1 MRRAAVAVVAT
12 ALAAAALAACGKE
25 VPLPETPPFPD
36 RWGTTRGDEPTD
48 AAEKRVRRER
58 LANLAGP
65 DAAVLILSAA
75 ESPGFT
81 GATQNCD
88 FTYVS
93 PFDARGA
100 AVLVAL
106 APGANPADKAT
117 LDDRL
122 YLPAKNPAGELWTGP
137 VAGPGDATK
146 KAALVAAA
154 PPAAALAADLAEMM
168 KTKKTLFVSA
178 GGPADGARLV
188 GPLVAALRERFPGT
202 WIRNVDAP
210 GSGAEDLAES
220 IRRALPAG
228 AERGGDPAALVK
240 TIPAIAVKSAARLT
254 SEMRETKSAIE
265 IARIRAACAATVIGM
280 KDALRAA
287 KPGMLEMQVAAIVEL
302 RCRLLGCAR
311 QAYPSIVGAGP
322 DSCVLHYAANTRAI
336 GADDVVVMDI
346 GGEYSGYAS
355 DVTRTFPANGHF
367 SDEAARVYDAVLAA
381 QEAGIAR
388 VKPGATL
395 RDVHAAAAAVL
406 KERGLIQYFPHGT
419 SHSVGLDVHDPWR
432 ADAPLAA
439 GAVITVEP
447 GVYIKEKGLGV
458 RIEDT
463 VLVTA
468 NGCEVLSA
476 GVPKTRDAIEKLMDE
491 EPPFPVRT
499 R

>member
-1 MRRAAVAVVAT
+1 MV
-12 ALAAAALAACGKE
+12 LAACGKE
-25 VPLPETPPFPD
+25 APLPETPPWPD
-36 RWGTTRGDEPTD
+36 RWGTTRADEPVD
-48 AAEKRVRRER
+48 AAEKRARRER
-58 LANLAGP
+58 LARLAGP
-65 DAAVLILSAA
+65 GAAVLVLSAS

-100 AVLVAL
+100 AMLMTL
-106 APGANPADKAT
+106 ASDAAT

-122 YLPAKNPAGELWTGP
+122 YLPAKNPANELWTGA

-154 PPAAALAADLAEMM
+154 PAAAALAADLAELMR
-168 KTKKTLFVSA
+168 TRRTLFVSG
-178 GGPADGARLV
+178 GGPADGAKLV
-188 GPLVAALRERFPGT
+188 APLIAALRQRLPGK

-210 GSGAEDLAES
+210 GGGTEDSADS
-220 IRRALPAG
+220 IAGALPAG
-228 AERGGDPAALVK
+228 APQGADPAQSV
-240 TIPAIAVKSAARLT
+240 TTSPAIELRSASRLT
-254 SEMRETKSAIE
+254 SELRETKSEAE

-287 KPGMLEMQVAAIVEL
+287 RPGMLEMQVAAIVEL

-336 GADDVVVMDI
+336 GADDIVVMDI
-346 GGEYSGYAS
+346 GGEYEGYAS
-355 DVTRTFPANGHF
+355 DVTRTFPARGRF
-367 SDEAARVYDAVLAA
+367 SEEQARVYDAVLAA

-388 VKPGATL
+388 VKAGATL
-395 RDVHAAAAAVL
+395 RQVHAAAAAVL
-406 KERGLIQYFPHGT
+406 KERGLVQYFPHGT

-432 ADAPLAA
+432 ADAPLRA

-447 GVYIKEKGLGV
+447 GVYIAAKGLGV

-468 NGCEVLSA
+468 DGCEVLSA
-476 GVPKTRDAIEKLMDE
+476 GVPKTRDAIEKLMAE
-491 EPPFPVRT
+491 EPPFPVET